1 MMSVSEDEKGGT
13 IQLWRICDMIYRPEK
28 EVLAELEQHR
38 CNALGS
44 ACLQLPAAPCC
55 ACRVTS
61 SNLAVTSLD
70 PILSP
75 VGAGS
80 APL

>member
-38 CNALGS
+38 CACVGS
-44 ACLQLPAAPCC
+44 ACLQLPAAPHVVLV
-55 ACRVTS
+55 R
-61 SNLAVTSLD
+61 
-70 PILSP
+70 SP
-75 VGAGS
+75 PATWK
-80 APL
+80 

>member
-38 CNALGS
+38 RVAVDS
-44 ACLQLPAAPCC
+44 QLPAASCIQSC
-55 ACRVTS
+55 AVS
-61 SNLAVTSLD
+61 EQ
-70 PILSP
+70 P
-75 VGAGS
+75 G
-80 APL
+80 